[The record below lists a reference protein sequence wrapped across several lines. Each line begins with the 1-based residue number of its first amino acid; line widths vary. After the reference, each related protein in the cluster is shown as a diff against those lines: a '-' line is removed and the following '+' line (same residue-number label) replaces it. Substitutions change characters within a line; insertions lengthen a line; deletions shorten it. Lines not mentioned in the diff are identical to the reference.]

1 MKMFKL
7 MKENQI
13 AFKTRINKAA
23 RLYKSKLD
31 SEGKP

>member
-1 MKMFKL
+1 MYKL
-7 MKENQI
+7 MKEHPI

-31 SEGKP
+31 AEGDIRP